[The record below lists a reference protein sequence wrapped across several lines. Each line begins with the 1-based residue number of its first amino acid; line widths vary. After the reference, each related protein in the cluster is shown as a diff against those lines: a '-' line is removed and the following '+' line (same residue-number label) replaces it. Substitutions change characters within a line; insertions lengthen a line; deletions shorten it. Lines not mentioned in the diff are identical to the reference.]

1 MRGDACDVYG
11 SGGDVDKE
19 QDIVGDETLDRADL
33 DAQEVR
39 RRQTLPVSLQK
50 RRPSGVR
57 VSLRSGLDPVISEDI
72 GDGAASNAMSQIGQ
86 CASDSRVSPG
96 GILKRY
102 LQNEIDDGFH
112 DAGPAWAA
120 PIAVTRVSS
129 SCNTLLFSGESTA
142 FGIRALVEGGFK
154 GRRRCVGVGRCRSQ
168 EPMEE

>member
-1 MRGDACDVYG
+1 MRGDAGDVYG

-72 GDGAASNAMSQIGQ
+72 GDGAASNLMTQVSQS
-86 CASDSRVSPG
+86 APDSRVSPR
-96 GILKRY
+96 GI
-102 LQNEIDDGFH
+102 
-112 DAGPAWAA
+112 
-120 PIAVTRVSS
+120 
-129 SCNTLLFSGESTA
+129 
-142 FGIRALVEGGFK
+142 FK
-154 GRRRCVGVGRCRSQ
+154 CH
-168 EPMEE
+168 